1 MKTFFNK
8 LFIFSW
14 KKEDYRA
21 STNRIFSRGIGMA
34 FGNAISRLTGYLIWE
49 QNEEELT
56 LYFMDTGTHSDLF
69 K

>member
-1 MKTFFNK
+1 M
-8 LFIFSW
+8 
-14 KKEDYRA
+14 EE
-21 STNRIFSRGIGMA
+21 G
-34 FGNAISRLTGYLIWE
+34 RLPSKYKPHILQGDWNGFWECHLTTDWLLIWE